1 MTFMRP
7 FYLVGGVGVAAAAGV
22 AAWLLLQPAE
32 PADSAAAP
40 AIAAAPIPG
49 PPQPAAVLPAVPATP
64 GAAESPGG
72 AEETAGVRIDDPR
85 HLACLAQAS
94 GDARAA
100 LRAAEQLERRGAMD
114 AGEHCAAAAYLA
126 LGEPG
131 EAARRLERLGSGAEA
146 PSQLRAAW
154 LAQAGQ
160 AWMMAGDAQRAF
172 GAATLALVLVPDDI
186 DLLID
191 RAIAVASLGRPFE
204 AIDDL
209 NRVIDLDPAR
219 AEAFVFR
226 ASAWRQAGRREL
238 AADDVAR
245 ALALDPGNPEAF
257 LERGMLRSAARDFAN
272 ARGDFQRAAE
282 LAPGTPTEELARAQI
297 EAIAGR

>member
-1 MTFMRP
+1 
-7 FYLVGGVGVAAAAGV
+7 VAGL
-22 AAWLLLQPAE
+22 AAWLLLQTG
-32 PADSAAAP
+32 PADPVARAPATAAAP
-40 AIAAAPIPG
+40 TPAAPLPAPPPAAATP
-49 PPQPAAVLPAVPATP
+49 PAA
-64 GAAESPGG
+64 AEDI
-72 AEETAGVRIDDPR
+72 AGVRIDDPR
-85 HLACLAQAS
+85 HLACLAQAAS
-94 GDARAA
+94 DPAAA
-100 LRAAEQLERRGAMD
+100 LREAGQLARSGAVD
-114 AGEHCAAAAYLA
+114 AGEHCAAAAHLA

-131 EAARRLERLGSGAEA
+131 EAARRLERLGGGGQA

-160 AWMMAGDAQRAF
+160 AWMMAGDAQRAY

-186 DLLID
+186 DLLTD
-191 RAIAVASLGRPFE
+191 RAIASASLGRPFE

-209 NRVIDLDPAR
+209 NRVVDLDPAR

-226 ASAWRQAGRREL
+226 ASAWRQAGRRDL
-238 AADDVAR
+238 AADDIAR

-282 LAPGTPTEELARAQI
+282 LAPGTPTEELARTQI
-297 EAIAGR
+297 EQISGR